1 MASTTC
7 LISFSSSASPFIGSK
22 VSTNQSHSPPP
33 SRVSF
38 RPLRVSAACA
48 TTAERPTSYI
58 ATPTSASS
66 LYEVLGIQM
75 GATCQEIKTAYR
87 RLARILHPDV
97 AANGQREDTAYEFMR
112 VHEAYETLSDPEK
125 RADYDLSLYRRGR
138 QMGSPFVMSAA
149 TVTTM
154 ATGFSGYTNI
164 PQPVVHGPRIIQ
176 GCSASKKQQLL
187 AMARLIRQWPFLRN
201 HCFCHAAFNYLLSE
215 CLILS
220 IKAISP
226 RLSLTIVTA
235 SNRSAHFRSRGPE
248 KTSDFGQGGNASD
261 SDSESYKSRK
271 QKKREARLAVRCGME
286 LASFSPPQIKRIIKV
301 ASLEKDVFDA
311 LIDQDRM
318 CGKES
323 GGNIIISKMVIG
335 VGCSLQGFSG
345 LEEKIIGDG
354 NEESGESEYDVE
366 EEAWGHTIY
375 ALRSIDLTE
384 LHKHVRRMHEVQER
398 KGVAEEIEQELET
411 AITAAKKSLAR
422 FLHGL
427 DKQMPSESNH
437 IDL

>member
-154 ATGFSGYTNI
+154 ATGFSGYTSQRWETDQYTTTGCPWSKNYCLI
-164 PQPVVHGPRIIQ
+164 YIAKGFNFNPNSSFKNDLPWQQ

-354 NEESGESEYDVE
+354 NEESGESEYDGSHE
-366 EEAWGHTIY
+366 Y
-375 ALRSIDLTE
+375 IDIATSWF
-384 LHKHVRRMHEVQER
+384 
-398 KGVAEEIEQELET
+398 G
-411 AITAAKKSLAR
+411 
-422 FLHGL
+422 GL
-427 DKQMPSESNH
+427 INRD
-437 IDL
+437 I